1 MNDRIKNETRVLW
14 DKCFSEE
21 DKRFVDF
28 YFEKRY
34 NENDNIFIE
43 KDGKVVSALQLISYP
58 FSYYGK
64 TIGCS
69 YLSGCCTDPDYR
81 SQGLMNDL
89 IIKALKQ
96 AKNNGACFAALIP
109 ASESLFN
116 YYAGTN
122 FVTTFDYSKIRI
134 NLSHKDSETQSHN
147 VNESLGQKSSVSIS
161 VFGSE
166 SVSESESES
175 ESDFYEVYEYFN
187 NKMRARNCCIQHNE
201 YDFKVITD
209 DLELFDN
216 HLLVAKYGEDI
227 CGLAF
232 CYLRNGEIYIK
243 DVFAESSAIFSDLIS
258 AAKTVKSQ
266 KSKVKSSASKSVSES
281 VSESVSINILV
292 PPVAGQKTHRLG
304 MARLID
310 AETMLRLYAMS
321 HPKMKMEI
329 SLVDT
334 ILPENNGTYYINNGT
349 LDKKNSIGTNVVD
362 IEQLTQALF
371 GYKTETLPEK
381 LKAFNNQAAFM
392 SLMLD

>member
-1 MNDRIKNETRVLW
+1 MENNIKNQTRALW

-21 DKRFVDF
+21 DKRFVDL

-34 NENDNIFIE
+34 TEQDNIFIE

-64 TIGCS
+64 TIGCA
-69 YLSGCCTDPDYR
+69 YLSGCCTEPDYR

-89 IIKALKQ
+89 IIKSLNQ

-116 YYAGTN
+116 YYEGTN
-122 FVTTFDYSKIRI
+122 FISTFDYSRIKI
-134 NLSHKDSETQSHN
+134 NKSHQPTANSHQL
-147 VNESLGQKSSVSIS
+147 VSGCQIISLQDYTTTGQQEEGEI
-161 VFGSE
+161 
-166 SVSESESES
+166 
-175 ESDFYEVYEYFN
+175 DFYQVYEYFN
-187 NKMRARNCCIQHNE
+187 TKMRSRNCCVQHDE
-201 YDFKVITD
+201 YDLGVILK

-232 CYLRNGEIYIK
+232 CYLRNGDIYIK
-243 DVFAESSAIFSDLIS
+243 DFFAESPAILTDFITTAGQLFE
-258 AAKTVKSQ
+258 AA
-266 KSKVKSSASKSVSES
+266 SE
-281 VSESVSINILV
+281 SESVSINIIV
-292 PPVAGQKTHRLG
+292 PSVPGQKTHKLG
-304 MARLID
+304 MARIID
-310 AETMLRLYAMS
+310 AETMLRIYAMT
-321 HPKMKMEI
+321 HPKMKIELSI
-329 SLVDT
+329 VDP
-334 ILPENNGTYYINNGT
+334 ILTHNNGTYYINNGV

-371 GYKTETLPEK
+371 GYNIENLPEK
-381 LKAFNNQAAFM
+381 LQAFNKQAAFM

>member
-1 MNDRIKNETRVLW
+1 MDNNIKNQTRTLW

-34 NENDNIFIE
+34 NEQDNIHIE
-43 KDGKVVSALQLISYP
+43 KDGKVVSAMQLISYP

-89 IIKALKQ
+89 IINALTQ

-109 ASESLFN
+109 ATESLFN
-116 YYAGTN
+116 YYEGTN
-122 FVTTFDYSKIRI
+122 FIPTFDYSKIRI
-134 NLSHKDSETQSHN
+134 KRQQTTDN
-147 VNESLGQKSSVSIS
+147 GQQTATIS
-161 VFGSE
+161 VFDN
-166 SVSESESES
+166 ESEPET
-175 ESDFYEVYEYFN
+175 FYQVYEYFN
-187 NKMRARNCCIQHNE
+187 TKMRSRNCCIQHDE
-201 YDFKVITD
+201 YDFSVITE

-232 CYLRNGEIYIK
+232 CYLRNGEIFIK
-243 DVFAESSAIFSDLIS
+243 DVFAESSAIFSDLIT
-258 AAKTVKSQ
+258 AAANIFDNET
-266 KSKVKSSASKSVSES
+266 
-281 VSESVSINILV
+281 INIFL
-292 PPVAGQKTHRLG
+292 PPVPGQKTHKLG
-304 MARLID
+304 MARIID
-310 AETMLRLYAMS
+310 AETMLRIYAMT
-321 HPKMKMEI
+321 HPKMKIEI
-329 SLVDT
+329 SIVDP
-334 ILPENNGTYYINNGT
+334 ILTHNNGTYYINNGV
-349 LDKKNSIGTNVVD
+349 LDKKNSIGANVVD

-371 GYKTETLPEK
+371 GYNIENLPEK
-381 LKAFNNQAAFM
+381 LQAFNKQAAFM

>member
-134 NLSHKDSETQSHN
+134 NLSQQ
-147 VNESLGQKSSVSIS
+147 VNETTSQQVSNSVIS
-161 VFGSE
+161 DFQQLIANSQQPT
-166 SVSESESES
+166 
-175 ESDFYEVYEYFN
+175 SDFYEVYEYFN
-187 NKMRARNCCIQHNE
+187 NKMKARNCCIQHNE

-216 HLLVAKYGEDI
+216 HLLVARYGENI

-258 AAKTVKSQ
+258 ATTQRFNSQ
-266 KSKVKSSASKSVSES
+266 QPIANSQS
-281 VSESVSINILV
+281 SINILI

>member
-43 KDGKVVSALQLISYP
+43 KDGKVISALQIISYP

-134 NLSHKDSETQSHN
+134 NLSQQ
-147 VNESLGQKSSVSIS
+147 VNETTSQQVSNSVIS
-161 VFGSE
+161 EFQQLIANSQQPT
-166 SVSESESES
+166 
-175 ESDFYEVYEYFN
+175 SDFYEVYEYFN

-216 HLLVAKYGEDI
+216 HMLVAKYGEDI

-232 CYLRNGEIYIK
+232 CYLRNDEIYIK
-243 DVFAESSAIFSDLIS
+243 DVFAESPAIFSDLIS
-258 AAKTVKSQ
+258 AAAQRFNSQ
-266 KSKVKSSASKSVSES
+266 QPIANSQS
-281 VSESVSINILV
+281 SINILI

-371 GYKTETLPEK
+371 GYKTEMLPEK
-381 LKAFNNQAAFM
+381 LKIFNNQAAFM

>member
-1 MNDRIKNETRVLW
+1 MDNNIKNQTRTLW

-34 NENDNIFIE
+34 NEQDNIHIE
-43 KDGKVVSALQLISYP
+43 KDGKVVSAMQLISYP

-89 IIKALKQ
+89 IIKALTQ

-109 ASESLFN
+109 ATESLFN
-116 YYAGTN
+116 YYEGTN
-122 FVTTFDYSKIRI
+122 FIPTFDYSKIRI
-134 NLSHKDSETQSHN
+134 KRQQTTDN
-147 VNESLGQKSSVSIS
+147 GQQTATIS
-161 VFGSE
+161 VFDN
-166 SVSESESES
+166 ESEPET
-175 ESDFYEVYEYFN
+175 FYQVYDYFN
-187 NKMRARNCCIQHNE
+187 TKMRSRNCCIQHDE
-201 YDFKVITD
+201 YDFSVITE

-232 CYLRNGEIYIK
+232 CYLRNGEIFIK
-243 DVFAESSAIFSDLIS
+243 DVFAESSAIFSDLIT
-258 AAKTVKSQ
+258 AAANIFDNET
-266 KSKVKSSASKSVSES
+266 
-281 VSESVSINILV
+281 INIFL
-292 PPVAGQKTHRLG
+292 PPVPGQKTHKLG
-304 MARLID
+304 MARIID
-310 AETMLRLYAMS
+310 AETMLRIYAMT
-321 HPKMKMEI
+321 HPKMKIEI
-329 SLVDT
+329 SIVDP
-334 ILPENNGTYYINNGT
+334 ILTHNNGTYYINNGV
-349 LDKKNSIGTNVVD
+349 LDKKNSIGANVVD

-371 GYKTETLPEK
+371 GYNIENLPEK
-381 LKAFNNQAAFM
+381 LQAFNKQAAFM

>member
-1 MNDRIKNETRVLW
+1 MNDRIKNDTRVLW

-64 TIGCS
+64 TVGCS

-89 IIKALKQ
+89 IIKSLHQ

-116 YYAGTN
+116 FYAGTN
-122 FVTTFDYSKIRI
+122 FVPTFDYSKIKI
-134 NLSHKDSETQSHN
+134 NLSHQVTESPSHR
-147 VNESLGQKSSVSIS
+147 VSGQQSSVSE
-161 VFGSE
+161 FGSELE
-166 SVSESESES
+166 SVSE
-175 ESDFYEVYEYFN
+175 FYEVYEYFN
-187 NKMRARNCCIQHNE
+187 NKMRSRNCCVQHDE
-201 YDFKVITD
+201 YDFKVITE

-216 HLLVAKYGEDI
+216 RLLVARYGEDI

-243 DVFAESSAIFSDLIS
+243 DIFAESGAIFSDLITEVARS
-258 AAKTVKSQ
+258 QGRKVAKL
-266 KSKVKSSASKSVSES
+266 
-281 VSESVSINILV
+281 ESVSINIIV

-304 MARLID
+304 MARVID
-310 AETMLRLYAMS
+310 AETMLRIYAMS
-321 HPKMKMEI
+321 HPKMKTEI
-329 SLVDT
+329 SLVDP
-334 ILPENNGTYYINNGT
+334 ILAENNGTYYINNGV
-349 LDKKNSIGTNVVD
+349 LEKKNSIAADVVD

-371 GYKTETLPEK
+371 GYHTETLPEK

>member
-1 MNDRIKNETRVLW
+1 MNYRIKNETRVLW

-134 NLSHKDSETQSHN
+134 NLSHQVSESPSHR
-147 VNESLGQKSSVSIS
+147 VSGQQSSVS
-161 VFGSE
+161 
-166 SVSESESES
+166 VSEFGSES

-243 DVFAESSAIFSDLIS
+243 DVFAESSAIFSDLIT
-258 AAKTVKSQ
+258 AAGKMAKGESQ
-266 KSKVKSSASKSVSES
+266 KSKA
-281 VSESVSINILV
+281 SESVSINILV

-381 LKAFNNQAAFM
+381 LNAFNNQAAFM

>member
-1 MNDRIKNETRVLW
+1 MDNNIKNQTKALW

-34 NENDNIFIE
+34 NEQDNIHIE
-43 KDGKVVSALQLISYP
+43 KDGKVVSAMQLISYP

-89 IIKALKQ
+89 IIKALNQ

-109 ASESLFN
+109 ATESLFN
-116 YYAGTN
+116 YYEGTN
-122 FVTTFDYSKIRI
+122 FIPTFDYSKIRI
-134 NLSHKDSETQSHN
+134 KRQQTDNGQQS
-147 VNESLGQKSSVSIS
+147 VTIS
-161 VFGSE
+161 VFDN
-166 SVSESESES
+166 ESEPEA
-175 ESDFYEVYEYFN
+175 FYQVYDYFN
-187 NKMRARNCCIQHNE
+187 TKMRNRNCCIQHDE
-201 YDFKVITD
+201 YDFGVILK

-232 CYLRNGEIYIK
+232 CYLRNGEIFIK
-243 DVFAESSAIFSDLIS
+243 DVFAESAAIFGDLIT
-258 AAKTVKSQ
+258 AAANVFDNEN
-266 KSKVKSSASKSVSES
+266 V
-281 VSESVSINILV
+281 NIIISPV
-292 PPVAGQKTHRLG
+292 PGQKTHKLG
-304 MARLID
+304 MARIID
-310 AETMLRLYAMS
+310 AETMLRIYAMT
-321 HPKMKMEI
+321 HPKMKVEI
-329 SLVDT
+329 SIVDP
-334 ILPENNGTYYINNGT
+334 ILTHNNGTYYINNGV

-371 GYKTETLPEK
+371 GYNIENLPEK
-381 LKAFNNQAAFM
+381 LQAFNKQAAFM

>member
-1 MNDRIKNETRVLW
+1 MDNNIKNQTRILW

-34 NENDNIFIE
+34 NEQDNIHIE
-43 KDGKVVSALQLISYP
+43 KDGKVVSAMQLISYP

-89 IIKALKQ
+89 IINALNQ

-116 YYAGTN
+116 YYEGTN
-122 FVTTFDYSKIRI
+122 FIPTFDYSKIRI
-134 NLSHKDSETQSHN
+134 KRQQTTDN
-147 VNESLGQKSSVSIS
+147 GQQTATIS
-161 VFGSE
+161 VFDN
-166 SVSESESES
+166 
-175 ESDFYEVYEYFN
+175 ESDPEAFYQVYDYFN
-187 NKMRARNCCIQHNE
+187 TKMRARNCCIQHDE
-201 YDFKVITD
+201 YDFGVITK

-216 HLLVAKYGEDI
+216 HLLVAKYGDDI

-232 CYLRNGEIYIK
+232 CYLRNDEIFIK
-243 DVFAESSAIFSDLIS
+243 DVFAESSAIFGDLIT
-258 AAKTVKSQ
+258 AAVNTFDNETV
-266 KSKVKSSASKSVSES
+266 
-281 VSESVSINILV
+281 NIII
-292 PPVAGQKTHRLG
+292 PPVPGQKTHKLG
-304 MARLID
+304 MARIID
-310 AETMLRLYAMS
+310 AETMLRIYAMT
-321 HPKMKMEI
+321 HPKMKIEI
-329 SLVDT
+329 SIVDP
-334 ILPENNGTYYINNGT
+334 ILTHNNGTYYINNGV
-349 LDKKNSIGTNVVD
+349 LDKKNSISANVVD

-371 GYKTETLPEK
+371 GYNIENLPEK
-381 LKAFNNQAAFM
+381 LHAFNKQAAFM

>member
-1 MNDRIKNETRVLW
+1 
-14 DKCFSEE
+14 
-21 DKRFVDF
+21 
-28 YFEKRY
+28 
-34 NENDNIFIE
+34 
-43 KDGKVVSALQLISYP
+43 
-58 FSYYGK
+58 
-64 TIGCS
+64 
-69 YLSGCCTDPDYR
+69 
-81 SQGLMNDL
+81 MNDL

-122 FVTTFDYSKIRI
+122 FVSTFDYSKIRI
-134 NLSHKDSETQSHN
+134 NLSQQ
-147 VNESLGQKSSVSIS
+147 VNETTSQQVSNSVIS
-161 VFGSE
+161 DFQQLIANSQQPTA
-166 SVSESESES
+166 
-175 ESDFYEVYEYFN
+175 DFYEVYEYFN

-243 DVFAESSAIFSDLIS
+243 DVFAESSAIFSDLIT
-258 AAKTVKSQ
+258 AAGKMTKGESL
-266 KSKVKSSASKSVSES
+266 KSKASE
-281 VSESVSINILV
+281 SESVSINILI

-334 ILPENNGTYYINNGT
+334 IMPENNGTYYINNCT

>member
-134 NLSHKDSETQSHN
+134 NLSQQ
-147 VNESLGQKSSVSIS
+147 VNETTSQQVSNSVIS
-161 VFGSE
+161 DFQQLIANSQQP
-166 SVSESESES
+166 S
-175 ESDFYEVYEYFN
+175 SDFYEVYEYFN

-243 DVFAESSAIFSDLIS
+243 DVFAESSAIFSDLITV
-258 AAKTVKSQ
+258 AAQRFRVTESPSHRVTKS
-266 KSKVKSSASKSVSES
+266 E
-281 VSESVSINILV
+281 SESVSINIII

>member
-1 MNDRIKNETRVLW
+1 MDNNIKNQTRTLW

-34 NENDNIFIE
+34 NEQDNIHIE
-43 KDGKVVSALQLISYP
+43 KDGKVVSAMQLISYP

-69 YLSGCCTDPDYR
+69 YLSGCCTDPGYR

-89 IIKALKQ
+89 IIKALTQ

-109 ASESLFN
+109 ATESLFN
-116 YYAGTN
+116 YYEGTN
-122 FVTTFDYSKIRI
+122 FIPTFDYSKIRI
-134 NLSHKDSETQSHN
+134 KRQQTTDN
-147 VNESLGQKSSVSIS
+147 GQQTATIS
-161 VFGSE
+161 VFDN
-166 SVSESESES
+166 ESESET
-175 ESDFYEVYEYFN
+175 FYQVYDYFN
-187 NKMRARNCCIQHNE
+187 TKMRSRNCCIQHDE
-201 YDFKVITD
+201 YDFSVITE

-232 CYLRNGEIYIK
+232 CYLRNGEIFIK
-243 DVFAESSAIFSDLIS
+243 DVFAESSAIFSDLIT
-258 AAKTVKSQ
+258 AAANTFDN
-266 KSKVKSSASKSVSES
+266 ET
-281 VSESVSINILV
+281 INIFL
-292 PPVAGQKTHRLG
+292 PPVPGQKTHKLG
-304 MARLID
+304 MARIID
-310 AETMLRLYAMS
+310 AETMLRIYAMT
-321 HPKMKMEI
+321 HPKMKIEI
-329 SLVDT
+329 SIVDP
-334 ILPENNGTYYINNGT
+334 ILTHNNGTYYINNGV

-371 GYKTETLPEK
+371 GYNIENLPEK
-381 LKAFNNQAAFM
+381 LQAFNKQVAFM

>member
-89 IIKALKQ
+89 IIIALKQ

-134 NLSHKDSETQSHN
+134 NLSQQ
-147 VNESLGQKSSVSIS
+147 VNETTSQQVSNSVIS
-161 VFGSE
+161 DFQQLIANSQQP
-166 SVSESESES
+166 S
-175 ESDFYEVYEYFN
+175 SDFYEVYEYFN
-187 NKMRARNCCIQHNE
+187 NKMRVRNCCIQHNE

-243 DVFAESSAIFSDLIS
+243 DVFAESSAIFSDLIT
-258 AAKTVKSQ
+258 AAGKMTKGESL
-266 KSKVKSSASKSVSES
+266 KSKASESESES
-281 VSESVSINILV
+281 VSVSINILV

>member
-1 MNDRIKNETRVLW
+1 MDNNIKNQTRILW
-14 DKCFSEE
+14 DKCFNEE

-34 NENDNIFIE
+34 NEQDNIHIE
-43 KDGKVVSALQLISYP
+43 KDGKVVSAMQLISYP

-89 IIKALKQ
+89 IINALNQ

-109 ASESLFN
+109 ATESLFN
-116 YYAGTN
+116 YYEGTN
-122 FVTTFDYSKIRI
+122 FIPTFDYSKIRI
-134 NLSHKDSETQSHN
+134 KRQQTTDN
-147 VNESLGQKSSVSIS
+147 GQQTATIS
-161 VFGSE
+161 VFDN
-166 SVSESESES
+166 ESEPET
-175 ESDFYEVYEYFN
+175 FYQVYEYFN
-187 NKMRARNCCIQHNE
+187 TKMRSRNCCIQHDE
-201 YDFKVITD
+201 YDFGVITG

-232 CYLRNGEIYIK
+232 CYLRNGEIFIK
-243 DVFAESSAIFSDLIS
+243 DVFAESSAIFSDLIT
-258 AAKTVKSQ
+258 AAAQTF
-266 KSKVKSSASKSVSES
+266 ASES
-281 VSESVSINILV
+281 ESESESESVSINIII
-292 PPVAGQKTHRLG
+292 PPVPGQKIHKLG
-304 MARLID
+304 MARIID
-310 AETMLRLYAMS
+310 AETMLRIYAMT
-321 HPKMKMEI
+321 HPKMKVEI
-329 SLVDT
+329 SIVDP
-334 ILPENNGTYYINNGT
+334 ILTHNNGTYYINNGV

-371 GYKTETLPEK
+371 GYNIENLPEK
-381 LKAFNNQAAFM
+381 LQAFNKQAAFM

>member
-1 MNDRIKNETRVLW
+1 MENNIKNQTRTLW

-21 DKRFVDF
+21 DKRFVDL

-34 NENDNIFIE
+34 TDQDNVFIE
-43 KDGKVVSALQLISYP
+43 KDGKVVSAMQLISYP

-69 YLSGCCTDPDYR
+69 YLSGCCTDPEYR

-89 IIKALKQ
+89 IIKALNQ

-116 YYAGTN
+116 YYEGTN
-122 FVTTFDYSKIRI
+122 FIPTFDYSRIKINKRQ
-134 NLSHKDSETQSHN
+134 QSTDN
-147 VNESLGQKSSVSIS
+147 GQQSVSGCQIIS
-161 VFGSE
+161 LQDNKTTRQQEDGE
-166 SVSESESES
+166 L
-175 ESDFYEVYEYFN
+175 DFYQVYEYFN
-187 NKMRARNCCIQHNE
+187 TKMRARNCCVQHDE
-201 YDFKVITD
+201 YDFGVILK

-232 CYLRNGEIYIK
+232 CYLRNGEIFIK
-243 DVFAESSAIFSDLIS
+243 DFFAESPAIFTDFITT
-258 AAKTVKSQ
+258 ASQ
-266 KSKVKSSASKSVSES
+266 LFES
-281 VSESVSINILV
+281 VSESDSVSINIII
-292 PPVAGQKTHRLG
+292 PPVPGQKTHKLG
-304 MARLID
+304 MARIID
-310 AETMLRLYAMS
+310 AETMLRIYAMT
-321 HPKMKMEI
+321 HPKMKIELSI
-329 SLVDT
+329 VDP
-334 ILPENNGTYYINNGT
+334 ILTHNNGTYYINNGV

-371 GYKTETLPEK
+371 GYNIENLPEK
-381 LKAFNNQAAFM
+381 LQAFNKQAAFM

>member
-1 MNDRIKNETRVLW
+1 MDNNIKNQTKALW

-34 NENDNIFIE
+34 NEQDNIHIE
-43 KDGKVVSALQLISYP
+43 KDGKVVSAMQLISYP

-89 IIKALKQ
+89 IIKALNQ

-116 YYAGTN
+116 YYEGTN
-122 FVTTFDYSKIRI
+122 FIPTFDYSKIRI
-134 NLSHKDSETQSHN
+134 KRQQTTDNGQQS
-147 VNESLGQKSSVSIS
+147 VTIS
-161 VFGSE
+161 VFDN
-166 SVSESESES
+166 ESEPEA
-175 ESDFYEVYEYFN
+175 FYQVYDYFN
-187 NKMRARNCCIQHNE
+187 TKMRNRNCCIQHDE
-201 YDFKVITD
+201 YDFGVILK

-232 CYLRNGEIYIK
+232 CYLRNGEIFIK
-243 DVFAESSAIFSDLIS
+243 DVFAESAAIFGDLIT
-258 AAKTVKSQ
+258 AAANVFDNEN
-266 KSKVKSSASKSVSES
+266 V
-281 VSESVSINILV
+281 NIIISPV
-292 PPVAGQKTHRLG
+292 PGQKTHKLG
-304 MARLID
+304 MARIID
-310 AETMLRLYAMS
+310 AETMLRIYAMT
-321 HPKMKMEI
+321 HPKMKVEI
-329 SLVDT
+329 SIVDP
-334 ILPENNGTYYINNGT
+334 ILTHNNGTYYINNGV

-371 GYKTETLPEK
+371 GYNIENLPEK
-381 LKAFNNQAAFM
+381 LHVFNKQAAFM